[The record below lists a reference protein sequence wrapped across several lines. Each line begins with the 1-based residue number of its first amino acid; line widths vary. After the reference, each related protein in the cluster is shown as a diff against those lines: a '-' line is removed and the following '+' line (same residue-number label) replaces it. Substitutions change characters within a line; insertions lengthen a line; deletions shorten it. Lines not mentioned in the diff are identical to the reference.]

1 MGMSECERNLKKML
15 GVFFFFFPNCCI
27 MDARG
32 MLEGNRV
39 HI

>member
-15 GVFFFFFPNCCI
+15 GEFFAPNCCI
-27 MDARG
+27 MDAHG